1 MNAPEITVDDAPL
14 IEALQ
19 WANDLAE
26 RRLMTPEISSL
37 LLGPVE
43 GICRQEVADLGDQQ
57 PATQRL
63 LRLLPTGDLLAAL
76 QRAEVADIE
85 TLAHAEI
92 EGRAA

>member
-1 MNAPEITVDDAPL
+1 MDAPEITVDDAPL

-26 RRLMTPEISSL
+26 RRMMTAEVSAL
-37 LLGPVE
+37 LLGPPE
-43 GICRQEVADLGDQQ
+43 GMCRQELADLGDKQ
-57 PATQRL
+57 PPTQRL
-63 LRLLPTGDLLAAL
+63 LRLLPTATLLEAL

-85 TLAHAEI
+85 ARAHAVI